1 MRYLLPVAAPDLGL
15 GVAPLGYLLSGMG
28 SSRLQGPQTEISETR
43 YDRDNQ
49 ALKRQRKNFESS
61 MRKKTHHIQGNPGN
75 IISKF
80 LTRNPV
86 DQRREGFIFKE
97 LKTNQPTTEKQT
109 ANQECFPQ
117 SPLKF
122 LFYVCYL
129 FLAQRFVK
137 HIGLSVI
144 VCSSL
149 SKSGVMRTL
158 LGHDSQ

>member
-1 MRYLLPVAAPDLGL
+1 MAA
-15 GVAPLGYLLSGMG
+15 VTICSEV
-28 SSRLQGPQTEISETR
+28 GPQTEISETH
-43 YDRDNQ
+43 YDEDNQ

-61 MRKKTHHIQGNPGN
+61 MRKKTHHIQSNPGK

-86 DQRREGFIFKE
+86 DQRRVGFIFKE
-97 LKTNQPTTEKQT
+97 LKTNQPNTEKQT

-122 LFYVCYL
+122 LFYMCVC
-129 FLAQRFVK
+129 FLAEHLVK
-137 HIGLSVI
+137 CIGLSVK

-158 LGHDSQ
+158 LDHDSQ